1 MSSDGRSVLLV
12 HHRDISSP
20 YSATVPHYLA
30 RKLSESHTVHVVCR
44 ARLGDDDENQFPDSV
59 ERHPV
64 ATGQIPILSGLL
76 FLVLST
82 LYAGALGLVYRY
94 DAVYAFQRTIIQ
106 GRVAASAALARFVV
120 GLQSVPV
127 RQKRDLASAAHDQFS
142 VRKRVLVELKSTYAW
157 VVGHL
162 LDWRAEVVCLTEGI
176 RETTEQEYGIDLS
189 DAHVIGMGVDVDR
202 FTADVDREHAT
213 DPDDTW
219 VVTYVGS
226 IGEPRGLEDVF
237 EAVAA
242 TDRDVEFHVAGSG
255 RDAYMA
261 ELRERTRELG
271 IEDRVEWLGIVSHE
285 EVPSVIARSDLA
297 ISPLEDIES
306 YRISF
311 PAKILEYM
319 AAGSLVVATD
329 IPAHRRLVDD
339 GRNGILYD
347 GRVDSLLDVF
357 DACAEGEVDAR
368 ALRRAA
374 RDTAEDHDWDV
385 VVQEHERVLFDRRVR
400 QPRATP
406 VSA

>member
-1 MSSDGRSVLLV
+1 MSGDSRSVLLV

-20 YSATVPHYLA
+20 FSATVPHYLA
-30 RKLSESHTVHVVCR
+30 RELSESHTVHVVCR
-44 ARLGDDDENQFPDSV
+44 ARLGDDDENQFPESV
-59 ERHPV
+59 ERHAV
-64 ATGQIPILSGLL
+64 ATGQIPVLSGLL

-82 LYAGALGLVYRY
+82 LYAGVLGAVYRY
-94 DAVYAFQRTIIQ
+94 DAVYAFQRTIVQ

-127 RQKRDLASAAHDQFS
+127 RQKRDLAGAAHERMS
-142 VRKRVLVELKSTYAW
+142 VRKRILVELKSTYAW

-162 LDWRAEVVCLTEGI
+162 LDWRAEVICLTEGI
-176 RETTEQEYGIDLS
+176 RDVTEQEYGIDLS
-189 DAHVIGMGVDVDR
+189 DARVIGMGVDVDR
-202 FTADVDREHAT
+202 FAVDTDRDRAT
-213 DPDDTW
+213 GPDDTW

-226 IGEPRGLEDVF
+226 IGEPRGLEHVL
-237 EAVAA
+237 EAVAE
-242 TDRDVEFHVAGSG
+242 TDRDVEFHVAGGG
-255 RDAYMA
+255 RDRYMA
-261 ELRERTRELG
+261 ELRELTRELG

-285 EVPSVIARSDLA
+285 AVPSVIARSDLA
-297 ISPLEDIES
+297 ISPLHDIES

-339 GRNGILYD
+339 GRNGLLYD
-347 GRVDSLLDVF
+347 GSVDGLLDVF
-357 DACAEGEVDAR
+357 DACAEGDVDTR

-374 RDTAEDHDWDV
+374 RDTAGAYDWDAV
-385 VVQEHERVLFDRRVR
+385 VAEHERVLFDQRVR
-400 QPRATP
+400 QPRAAP